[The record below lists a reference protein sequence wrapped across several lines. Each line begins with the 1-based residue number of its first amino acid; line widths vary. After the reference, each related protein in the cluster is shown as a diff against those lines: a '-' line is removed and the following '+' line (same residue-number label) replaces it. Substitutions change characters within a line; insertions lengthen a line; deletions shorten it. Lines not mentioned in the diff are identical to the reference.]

1 MDLPFLSILAVI
13 STVWPELGHCSTVC
27 CSTAGHRSRGKPYRH
42 SPWFRF
48 LPKWFH
54 FMSLPGF
61 TWIAAVTY
69 FNRISMI
76 YGSLL
81 LRGTFFSVICDPTRY
96 SNFRTNVNIYIYI
109 YIMISRQYHDAIT
122 WFPWFSLWAFFF
134 KPRSPFWGLHC
145 VLHVCGFALSWVE
158 HNVSQYSGGV
168 RSR

>member
-96 SNFRTNVNIYIYI
+96 SNFRTNVNIYIYNDFKTI
-109 YIMISRQYHDAIT
+109 
-122 WFPWFSLWAFFF
+122 PWRNYLVSLIFLVSIFF

>member
-1 MDLPFLSILAVI
+1 MDLPYLSILAVI
-13 STVWPELGHCSTVC
+13 STVC
-27 CSTAGHRSRGKPYRH
+27 CSSAGRRSRGKPYRH

-96 SNFRTNVNIYIYI
+96 SNLRTNVNIYNDFKTIPWRNYLVSTQVSFLRPYI
-109 YIMISRQYHDAIT
+109 AFSMFAALHLVELNTMFLSTPEVSGLVRQQWRAVT
-122 WFPWFSLWAFFF
+122 MLT
-134 KPRSPFWGLHC
+134 
-145 VLHVCGFALSWVE
+145 
-158 HNVSQYSGGV
+158 
-168 RSR
+168 